1 MKCVEVES
9 KRKKVTTV
17 EEIPAG
23 ECFIIIAGSG
33 DGRVVFKYM
42 KVRKNAQISSDVG
55 EDECVAVDLEMGCN
69 VKIAKKQEVV
79 PIMAKVLYDTYVRME
94 L

>member
-17 EEIPAG
+17 DEIPAG
-23 ECFIIIAGSG
+23 ECFIVIAGSG

-42 KVRKNAQISSDVG
+42 KLRKNDQIKVA
-55 EDECVAVDLEMGCN
+55 EDECAAVDLEMGC
-69 VKIAKKQEVV
+69 VIRIAKKQEVV
-79 PIMAKVLYDTYVRME
+79 PVLTKVYYDTHVRVE